1 MKKIFKTS
9 MAVAMTICMAA
20 AMTACGGSSSAS
32 SSAPAA
38 EPAAQT
44 ADAAPGAGA
53 IKIGGSG
60 PLTGGAAVY
69 GQAVK
74 NAAEIAVAEIN
85 AKGGQQ
91 FELQFEDDAHDPE
104 KAVSAYGVLKDWG
117 MQVSL
122 ATVTSSPGAAVAP
135 SYAEDK
141 IFAITPSGSSTA
153 VIFADP
159 DNKSG
164 AYGNVFQMCFTDP
177 NQGSASA
184 TYIKEHEALG
194 TQVAII
200 YKNDDN

>member
-9 MAVAMTICMAA
+9 IAVAMTICMAA

-32 SSAPAA
+32 GSAPAA
-38 EPAAQT
+38 EPAAEAT
-44 ADAAPGAGA
+44 EAAEAAPAGGA

-104 KAVSAYGVLKDWG
+104 KAVNAYGVLKDGG

-135 SYAEDK
+135 SYQEDQ

-159 DNKSG
+159 DNQTG

-177 NQGSASA
+177 NQGS
-184 TYIKEHEALG
+184 
-194 TQVAII
+194 
-200 YKNDDN
+200 